1 MIAVRPSD
9 PNDADRLLQ
18 IWRDAV
24 ASSHGFLAIDD
35 RVMIEQLVAQYVSE
49 SPLLVAT
56 LDRNPVGFMGVSG
69 INIDSLFVDPAVQGK
84 GIGRFLTD
92 RVGSP
97 ATVDV
102 NEQNELAVG
111 FYGHLGFKVTGRSAL
126 DDQGRPYPLLHM
138 RRG

>member
-1 MIAVRPSD
+1 MISVRPSK
-9 PNDADRLLQ
+9 PSDASRLHQ

-24 ASSHGFLAIDD
+24 DASHHFLTPEDREAIDP
-35 RVMIEQLVAQYVSE
+35 LVADYVQT

-56 LDRNPVGFMGVSG
+56 LDGEPVAFMGFTG
-69 INIDSLFVDPAVQGK
+69 QNIDSLFIDPRAKGQ
-84 GIGRFLTD
+84 GIGRLLTD

-102 NEQNELAVG
+102 NEQNEAGVT
-111 FYGHLGFKVTGRSAL
+111 FYRHLGFEVTGRSEL

>member
-1 MIAVRPSD
+1 
-9 PNDADRLLQ
+9 
-18 IWRDAV
+18 
-24 ASSHGFLAIDD
+24 
-35 RVMIEQLVAQYVSE
+35 MIEQLVAQYVSE